1 MEYLTSRDG
10 LEREFHDFMLSQA
23 LRPGSLKGYIVMRKI
38 DKSVFIAPGAQVIGD
53 VTIGS
58 DSGIWYN
65 AVVRGDSK
73 EIHIGKRTNIQD
85 LAVLHVDKEYQLTVG
100 NNVTI
105 GHSAIVHGCSVGDNV
120 LVGMGAIIMNGAQIG
135 NNCIVGAGAL
145 VTENTV
151 IPDGMIA
158 YGNPAKVIRPVENQD
173 KMRILENA
181 DIYVQHATEA
191 KMGLRHRKA
200 MPL

>member
-120 LVGMGAIIMNGAQIG
+120 LVGMGAIIMNGAHIG

-158 YGNPAKVIRPVENQD
+158 YGNPAKVRVEFYSN
-173 KMRILENA
+173 N
-181 DIYVQHATEA
+181 
-191 KMGLRHRKA
+191 
-200 MPL
+200 